1 MLKMKYYGVGVRK
14 EYVVDDTSQR
24 WCLSGRQGPIL
35 GSLLHRPQIA
45 LGLGL
50 SSMDI

>member
-24 WCLSGRQGPIL
+24 WCLSGRLGPTL
-35 GSLLHRPQIA
+35 GYLLHRPQIA
-45 LGLGL
+45 LGLGFF
-50 SSMDI
+50 SMGI